1 MPYRTAGGRRIRALD
16 ERRIGPARLPP
27 VVKNDILAALLNAEY
42 DYLSARLERVDLKA
56 GEILYRADQRIEYV
70 YFPESAV
77 VAMIDSLEDGGTV
90 EVGIIG
96 HEGMVGINIFLG
108 ALATPDRAIAQI
120 AGSAM
125 RMRTR
130 DLRAELRF
138 GSPLQRLLLRY
149 TQVLLAVISQSVACS
164 QHHAVEQRFARLL
177 LTMHYYAGAIP
188 LVMSQQS
195 IAGMLGSRR
204 AGVVG
209 AAGTL
214 RAAGLI
220 SYLRGRI
227 AIVDE
232 EGLRKKSC
240 ECYAFIRKQFDG
252 LLGDMPKVLSAKPR
266 ARSRRR

>member
-1 MPYRTAGGRRIRALD
+1 MSYKTAGGRPIRALD
-16 ERRIGPARLPP
+16 ERRLGPAKRAL
-27 VVKNDILAALLNAEY
+27 VVKNDLLAALLDSEY
-42 DYLSARLERVDLKA
+42 RHLGSRLERVDLTA
-56 GEILYRADQRIEYV
+56 GEVVYQADQRIEYV

-77 VAMIDSLEDGGTV
+77 VAMIDTLEDGGTV

-125 RMRTR
+125 RMKTG

-149 TQVLLAVISQSVACS
+149 TRTLLAVISQSVACS
-164 QHHAVEQRFARLL
+164 QHHSVEQRLARLL
-177 LTMHYYAGAIP
+177 LTMHGYAGARG

-195 IAGMLGSRR
+195 IAAMLGSRR
-204 AGVVG
+204 AGVTG
-209 AAGTL
+209 AAGAL

-220 SYLRGRI
+220 SYKRGRI

-232 EGLRKKSC
+232 PGLRKKSC
-240 ECYAFIRKQFDG
+240 KCYAFIRHQVDD
-252 LLGDMPKVLSAKPR
+252 LRGDVLKVLSAKAR
-266 ARSRRR
+266 AS

>member
-1 MPYRTAGGRRIRALD
+1 MSYS
-16 ERRIGPARLPP
+16 
-27 VVKNDILAALLNAEY
+27 VKNDILAALLNSEY
-42 DYLSARLERVDLKA
+42 RHISGRLERVELKA
-56 GEILYRADQRIEYV
+56 GDIVHQADQRIEYV

-77 VAMIDSLEDGGTV
+77 VAMIDTLAGGGTV

-108 ALATPDRAIAQI
+108 ALATPDRAIVQI

-125 RMRTR
+125 RMKTR
-130 DLRAELRF
+130 DLKAELRF

-164 QHHAVEQRFARLL
+164 QHHSVEQRLARLL
-177 LTMHYYAGAIP
+177 LTLHGYAKANE

-195 IAGMLGSRR
+195 IAAMLGSRR
-204 AGVVG
+204 VG
-209 AAGTL
+209 ITEAAGML

-227 AIVDE
+227 AVVDE
-232 EGLRKKSC
+232 QGLRRKSC

-252 LLGDMPKVLSAKPR
+252 LLGDMPRVLSAKPR
-266 ARSRRR
+266 AGYRGR

>member
-16 ERRIGPARLPP
+16 ERRFGPATRAN
-27 VVKNDILAALLNAEY
+27 VVKNDLLAALLNAEY
-42 DYLSARLERVDLKA
+42 NHLSARLERVELKA
-56 GEILYRADQRIEYV
+56 GEIVYQADQRIEYV

-77 VAMIDSLEDGGTV
+77 VAMIDTLEDGGTV
-90 EVGIIG
+90 EVGVIG

-108 ALATPDRAIAQI
+108 ALATPDRAVAQI
-120 AGSAM
+120 GGSAM
-125 RMRTR
+125 RMKTR

-164 QHHAVEQRFARLL
+164 QHHSVEQRLARLL
-177 LTMHYYAGAIP
+177 LTMHYYAKANA
-188 LVMSQQS
+188 LVMSHQS
-195 IAGMLGSRR
+195 IAAMLGARR
-204 AGVVG
+204 VGITG

-232 EGLRKKSC
+232 QGLRKKSC

-252 LLGDMPKVLSAKPR
+252 LLGDVPKVLSASSR
-266 ARSRRR
+266 ARSRGR

>member
-1 MPYRTAGGRRIRALD
+1 M
-16 ERRIGPARLPP
+16 
-27 VVKNDILAALLNAEY
+27 VKNDILAALLNSEY
-42 DYLSARLERVDLKA
+42 NHLSSRLERVDLKA
-56 GEILYRADQRIEYV
+56 GEIVYQAGQRIEYV

-77 VAMIDSLEDGGTV
+77 VAMIDTLEDGGTV

-108 ALATPDRAIAQI
+108 ALATPDRAVTQI

-125 RMRTR
+125 RMKTR
-130 DLRAELRF
+130 DLKAELGF

-149 TQVLLAVISQSVACS
+149 TQVLLAVISQSIACS
-164 QHHAVEQRFARLL
+164 QHHSVEQRLARLL
-177 LTMHYYAGAIP
+177 LTMHYYAKANA

-195 IAGMLGSRR
+195 IAAMLGSRR
-204 AGVVG
+204 VGITG
-209 AAGTL
+209 AAGML

-220 SYLRGRI
+220 SYRRGRI

-232 EGLRKKSC
+232 QGLRKKSC

-252 LLGDMPKVLSAKPR
+252 LLGDMPRVLSAKSR
-266 ARSRRR
+266 ASYRGR